1 MSLPE
6 KIVKTLLFFAFVF
19 ATIMFL
25 NQFLFYGACFKSYC
39 IENATPKVLVFSTII
54 TGFFFYIFF
63 SDERS
68 VGKSV
73 SSKDEQSRD
82 FTRENRGGFSS
93 VNTHVSHEDN
103 LILSDFIEESEL
115 NQHFNKNCTSGMFRF
130 SNFKEASCYAK
141 QIQKKEGSNVKI
153 KLDGNEF
160 VVSAETGKSLI
171 HKTKQF
177 NPQEITT
184 YIDDEEFGFIEEFDE
199 VNELL
204 FELDDYAESLARSE
218 EEGWFYSDDD
228 DEVNE
233 RRD

>member
-54 TGFFFYIFF
+54 TGFFCYVFF

-73 SSKDEQSRD
+73 SLKDEQSRD

-93 VNTHVSHEDN
+93 VITHANHDDN
-103 LILSDFIEESEL
+103 LNLSNFIEESDL
-115 NQHFNKNCTSGMFRF
+115 NQHFNESCTSGTLRF
-130 SNFKEASCYAK
+130 LNFKEASCYAK
-141 QIQKKEGSNVKI
+141 KIQKNEGSNVKI
-153 KLDGNEF
+153 KRDGNQF
-160 VVSAETGKSLI
+160 VVSFEARKSMTC
-171 HKTKQF
+171 KNKQLSL
-177 NPQEITT
+177 QKITT

-233 RRD
+233 RSG